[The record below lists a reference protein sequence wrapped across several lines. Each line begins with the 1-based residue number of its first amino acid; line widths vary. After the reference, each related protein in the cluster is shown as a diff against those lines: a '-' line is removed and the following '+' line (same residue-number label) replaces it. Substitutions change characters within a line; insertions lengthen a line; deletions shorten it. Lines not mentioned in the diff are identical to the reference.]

1 MKLPLLLVAATLV
14 AACTTH
20 PSSTDSPQPVPPSQ
34 CSIAAQDERDEGIYT
49 SLVQAA
55 TMDEAL
61 RIALGNIAN
70 QIQVAI
76 RSESE
81 SVSRKQGNQS
91 VQSFQRR
98 ITGVSEFVFDD
109 YEVLCQDFVHNE
121 VLVQYDN
128 RPLTE
133 RIRSKLESLY
143 GDSGWELVGDP
154 QLLSTPG
161 LTAVNRSAGFSRTTL
176 QTDVYRNRDGWRLA
190 IGKHRFKLRDEEWRQ
205 LFRLPPSSR
214 NTLSFDI
221 TGEFG
226 NPLPH
231 ALYHEQE
238 FRFRVQGELPAVYYL
253 NLFYIDTTGKVLE
266 VRANAPHSRPSPLSI
281 PQKGIF
287 TAELPEGFGRTVD
300 DYVVIISSKPLE
312 RPASPWLFNG
322 WLQLFSMDNA
332 FGLRLTVR

>member
-1 MKLPLLLVAATLV
+1 M
-14 AACTTH
+14 AACTSQ
-20 PSSTDSPQPVPPSQ
+20 PPSTDSPQPVPPSQ
-34 CSIAAQDERDEGIYT
+34 CQIAAEVERDDGIYT
-49 SLVQAA
+49 SLVRAA
-55 TMDEAL
+55 SMDEAL

-81 SVSRKQGNQS
+81 SISRKQGNQS

-128 RPLTE
+128 RPLTD
-133 RIRSKLESLY
+133 RVRSKLESLY
-143 GDSGWELVGDP
+143 GDNGWELVGDP
-154 QLLSTPG
+154 QLLSTGG
-161 LTAVNRSAGFSRTTL
+161 LSAVNSTTGFSRVTL

-205 LFRLPPSSR
+205 LFQLPPSSR
-214 NTLSFDI
+214 STLSLDI
-221 TGEFG
+221 TDEFG
-226 NPLPH
+226 THLSH

-238 FRFRVQGELPAVYYL
+238 FRFQIQGKLPAFYYL
-253 NLFYIDTTGKVLE
+253 NILYIDATGKVLE

-287 TAELPEGFGRTVD
+287 SAELPTGFDRTVD

>member
-1 MKLPLLLVAATLV
+1 MAAATLM
-14 AACTTH
+14 AACASQ
-20 PSSTDSPQPVPPSQ
+20 PPSTDSPQLLPPSQ
-34 CSIAAQDERDEGIYT
+34 CQIAAQDEWDEGIYT
-49 SLVQAA
+49 SLVQS
-55 TMDEAL
+55 TSMDEAQ

-70 QIQVAI
+70 QIRVAI

-109 YEVLCQDFVHNE
+109 YEVLCKDFVHNE

-143 GDSGWELVGDP
+143 GDGGWELVGDP

-161 LTAVNRSAGFSRTTL
+161 LTAVNSSAGFSPATL

-190 IGKHRFKLRDEEWRQ
+190 IGKHQLKLRDEEWRQ
-205 LFRLPPSSR
+205 LFRLPPSSQ
-214 NTLSFDI
+214 NTLSLDI
-221 TGEFG
+221 TGEFDV
-226 NPLPH
+226 PLPH

-238 FRFRVQGELPAVYYL
+238 FRFRVQGELPAFYYL
-253 NLFYIDTTGKVLE
+253 NLFYIDATGKVLE
-266 VRANAPHSRPSPLSI
+266 VRANAPLSRSSPLSI

-287 TAELPEGFGRTVD
+287 SAELPSGFDRTVD
-300 DYVVIISSKPLE
+300 DYIVIISSKPLE

-322 WLQLFSMDNA
+322 WLQLFSIDNA
-332 FGLRLTVR
+332 LGLRLTIR